1 MIALDNKVPKL
12 KNRLQIMFMYNTKV
26 NTDWRYK
33 DVSCSEI
40 NNAVAIK
47 YTLGTELDLYI
58 WSPWAQK
65 IAPLP
70 HKHIL
75 K

>member
-26 NTDWRYK
+26 NTDRRYK

-40 NNAVAIK
+40 NNSG
-47 YTLGTELDLYI
+47 Y
-58 WSPWAQK
+58 
-65 IAPLP
+65 
-70 HKHIL
+70 
-75 K
+75 

>member
-40 NNAVAIK
+40 NNSG
-47 YTLGTELDLYI
+47 Y
-58 WSPWAQK
+58 
-65 IAPLP
+65 
-70 HKHIL
+70 
-75 K
+75 